1 LDANLPGALGEVG
14 KRLGEAEKLIFLDE
28 IPQLMNEET
37 ATIISRK
44 LEEHKAFFA
53 ELPAVESKFE
63 TAIHSHLTQGVP
75 TAQLDDIAARLSAVG
90 PLAAERRVKLK
101 FLEHKVRFLRLKL
114 FEAKILILFSVA

>member
-1 LDANLPGALGEVG
+1 VG
-14 KRLGEAEKLIFLDE
+14 KWLGEAEKMIFLDE

-53 ELPAVESKFE
+53 ELPAVQSKFE
-63 TAIHSHLTQGVP
+63 SAIHSPLTQRVP
-75 TAQLDDIAARLSAVG
+75 TAQLDDIAARLSAIG

-101 FLEHKVRFLRLKL
+101 FLEHKVRCHFIYFLP
-114 FEAKILILFSVA
+114 